1 MEKNT
6 IKLLNCLEESLNAV
20 KNKDTKK
27 IVELKSELNS
37 LIDIM
42 VNENESHSNILD
54 EYPCF
59 GVIHKVFE
67 HNAPVL
73 FKTNNGKKI
82 IRRYI
87 NTIKNDNVL
96 KEEFSFYEQIMSSND
111 KNVKSNI
118 IDDALSIKNNFNKDK
133 IEESN
138 KKLID
143 LIKENCLDTNI
154 NIDKNLLNA
163 LTSIDNL
170 YKTKKSIKN
179 LSKIA
184 ESKKNICDYEGSIN
198 KQVNKS
204 LNIDDVVSESIDS
217 FNEKYKDELNENE
230 KNVISIICNANSLNE
245 KEELFNECK
254 NDLINEISSIIDEN
268 STTNDIK
275 EKLKILK
282 EKVSLK
288 NFNEKT
294 LVNDMIEFYD
304 ISDILE

>member
-20 KNKDTKK
+20 KNKDAKK
-27 IVELKSELNS
+27 IVELKSELNT

-42 VNENESHSNILD
+42 INENESHSNILD

-133 IEESN
+133 IDESN

-154 NIDKNLLNA
+154 NIDKNLLNV

-268 STTNDIK
+268 TTTNDIK

-288 NFNEKT
+288 SFNEKT